1 MLDRSEYRR
10 NKRKLDKLSSNA
22 KQDMADWATK
32 LEGKVTQEEMYA
44 WKDGY
49 LAGFER
55 GSRVE

>member
-10 NKRKLDKLSSNA
+10 NKRKVEKLSSNA

-32 LEGKVTQEEMYA
+32 LDGKVTQEEMYA

>member
-1 MLDRSEYRR
+1 MDRSEYRR

-32 LEGKVTQEEMYA
+32 LDGNVTQEEMYA

>member
-1 MLDRSEYRR
+1 MDRSEYRR
-10 NKRKLDKLSSNA
+10 NKRMLDKLASNA
-22 KQDMADWATK
+22 KQDMADWAIK